1 MSSCNHDP
9 AVSPHALLRLARRR
23 ARMKLGWYLHATVY
37 VLVNLGLAALA
48 ALHGR
53 HWAIYP
59 AVFWGLGLAIH
70 GAAVWL
76 CSPRGT
82 LWTHL
87 VNRELR
93 ALQSLNTK

>member
-59 AVFWGLGLAIH
+59 AVFWGLGGWPFTVRPSGSAVP
-70 GAAVWL
+70 AAHCGRTW
-76 CSPRGT
+76 
-82 LWTHL
+82 
-87 VNRELR
+87 
-93 ALQSLNTK
+93 